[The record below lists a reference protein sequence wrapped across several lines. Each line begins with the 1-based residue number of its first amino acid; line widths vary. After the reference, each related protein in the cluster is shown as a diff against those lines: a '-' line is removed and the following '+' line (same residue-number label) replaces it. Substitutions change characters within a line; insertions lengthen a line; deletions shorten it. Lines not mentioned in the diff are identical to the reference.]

1 MKKIIFGILASMLL
15 TSAAYAGKGKKNRK
29 SSKAETCTATTCDKT
44 QCPPNCASMP
54 NRFVNE
60 SPSRKWWAFL
70 LGKITQQ

>member
-54 NRFVNE
+54 CC
-60 SPSRKWWAFL
+60 K
-70 LGKITQQ
+70 